1 MKKTLLIIVIILA
14 VILALPVFNLVQ
26 WFFQAKKPLEIILLD
41 KTSSTLERENH
52 RAISWILTHE
62 RFVDSTRKGYN
73 YKKDYFGWFS
83 LRPLRDREYKIND
96 YRLTDVINFAKKYD
110 ALYIADTYGV
120 TTNDW
125 YRSIFKSRRARKLYG
140 GLNNTDNLLIKE
152 MKDRNKLVI
161 LEYNSFDYPTAAFDS
176 YRTQERLGIQFT
188 GWTGKHF
195 SSLDTTIRDFPV
207 WMTQLYRKE
216 HHKPWNFTKGGIVL
230 LSQKSIIVLEE
241 GTHLSGTMP
250 IIVSDTATCD
260 KFGVIGNVAFDDWF
274 DIITP
279 VSCKVISTYHLPTT
293 SMGDSLL
300 AEYELPNVFPAVTQ
314 ETTVPTVYYFAGN
327 FAYSDKPMWTAK
339 FRGIEMLKRFFY
351 TDKEDDPR
359 RFFWLYYKP
368 LVNTI
373 FGDYY
378 KSLTSQVT
386 ITDK

>member
-41 KTSSTLERENH
+41 KTASTLERENH

-62 RFVDSTRKGYN
+62 RYVDSTRRGYN

-250 IIVSDTATCD
+250 IIVSDTATCE
-260 KFGVIGNVAFDDWF
+260 KFGVSGNVAFDDWF
-274 DIITP
+274 DIINP
-279 VSCKVISTYHLPTT
+279 VACKVISTYHLPTT
-293 SMGDSLL
+293 TMGDSLL
-300 AEYELPNVFPAVTQ
+300 AEYQLPNVFPAVTQ
-314 ETTVPTVYYFAGN
+314 ETTAPTVYYFAGN

-339 FRGIEMLKRFFY
+339 FKGIEMLENFFY
-351 TDKEDDPR
+351 TDKADDPR